1 MSEINSSI
9 LVSIVMPV
17 FNAEGYLLETINQ
30 ITQQSL
36 REIELI
42 IINDNSTDN
51 SKEIIKNNIIFDS
64 RIKLISNDQ
73 NLGAGASR
81 NIGLSLATGKYV
93 IFLDD
98 DDHIEKDMIFKLY
111 HHAEK
116 LDAEVVVCRSD
127 FINFSTKNIT
137 ETPWTIRDD
146 LLPNTDVFSG
156 NEINRDY
163 FRAFTWWPWDK
174 LFKREYVL
182 SNHVLFQEIRTSND
196 LFFICAQL
204 LLANRIS
211 VVNDVLI
218 HHTVMRGS
226 SLENSRQ
233 FSYECALLAIKKL
246 LSFLIEKDL
255 FDKYR
260 KDFFN
265 YCIFFLEWNINSLNN
280 KVFHNLY
287 DDVKAFLLSFEV
299 DDSCFNDHFLKEAF
313 ERISHFDS
321 EDYLFDLKKR
331 LQAELSNK
339 NERLILLD
347 NLSIVNEDFAS
358 RLNNYDL
365 KFEFLSAKLS
375 EMSTFLYQCKKS
387 IVQEDIQTFEELT
400 VSKKSD
406 FFKKP
411 EKECEG
417 QISLEST
424 DYERFDSLDRT
435 LIFLEKEIMLTLKS
449 LNAYASK
456 NRLLK

>member
-1 MSEINSSI
+1 
-9 LVSIVMPV
+9 
-17 FNAEGYLLETINQ
+17 
-30 ITQQSL
+30 
-36 REIELI
+36 
-42 IINDNSTDN
+42 
-51 SKEIIKNNIIFDS
+51 
-64 RIKLISNDQ
+64 
-73 NLGAGASR
+73 
-81 NIGLSLATGKYV
+81 
-93 IFLDD
+93 
-98 DDHIEKDMIFKLY
+98 
-111 HHAEK
+111 
-116 LDAEVVVCRSD
+116 
-127 FINFSTKNIT
+127 
-137 ETPWTIRDD
+137 
-146 LLPNTDVFSG
+146 
-156 NEINRDY
+156 
-163 FRAFTWWPWDK
+163 
-174 LFKREYVL
+174 
-182 SNHVLFQEIRTSND
+182 
-196 LFFICAQL
+196 
-204 LLANRIS
+204 
-211 VVNDVLI
+211 
-218 HHTVMRGS
+218 
-226 SLENSRQ
+226 
-233 FSYECALLAIKKL
+233 
-246 LSFLIEKDL
+246 
-255 FDKYR
+255 
-260 KDFFN
+260 
-265 YCIFFLEWNINSLNN
+265 
-280 KVFHNLY
+280 
-287 DDVKAFLLSFEV
+287 VKAFLLSFEV